1 MSWGGELKRCDPSPE
16 PPAPA
21 HLGPAEHEKQ
31 RRVDLGG
38 RCAEQKHRLAEVGG
52 RPADLFPPSA
62 EERGVTSQSEV
73 IPRSVLSGL
82 RINQCD
88 ALQKK
93 VGALLFQVGVPMK
106 KRDER
111 KLGVDA
117 PRF

>member
-1 MSWGGELKRCDPSPE
+1 
-16 PPAPA
+16 
-21 HLGPAEHEKQ
+21 
-31 RRVDLGG
+31 
-38 RCAEQKHRLAEVGG
+38 
-52 RPADLFPPSA
+52 
-62 EERGVTSQSEV
+62 
-73 IPRSVLSGL
+73 LSGL